1 MTEEITMQV
10 ENMVIKAQQLGFNIA
25 INQIVK
31 IIGEEAENAIQSAD
45 IRSLTLLQQILQKI
59 AEVAGPVDA

>member
-1 MTEEITMQV
+1 MTEEMSMQV

-25 INQIVK
+25 VNQIVK
-31 IIGEEAENAIQSAD
+31 IIGEEAENAIQAAD

>member
-1 MTEEITMQV
+1 MTEEMSLQV

-25 INQIVK
+25 VNQIVK
-31 IIGEEAENAIQSAD
+31 IIGEEAENAIQAAD

-59 AEVAGPVDA
+59 AEVAGPIDA